1 METKHVAHKL
11 YNLFKFLWKNGM
23 YWIIFLWWSSVYS
36 RYTRNKI
43 YLRHRVLLLVD
54 IIWKGVISHITTTHF
69 SGGSR
74 GGARPPLLFLDQAEA
89 RKVEKSFW
97 RLGSPLSKGGSG
109 WSPPP
114 PPTSPYLKVC
124 IRHCTCLTSKP
135 SRPKQLRRRL
145 RMNKPKTKYSG
156 VDGLPTMFAL
166 FLEFGA
172 ERFPRISDL
181 FSSRK
186 TGLKFLIWTQS

>member
-1 METKHVAHKL
+1 M
-11 YNLFKFLWKNGM
+11 
-23 YWIIFLWWSSVYS
+23 
-36 RYTRNKI
+36 
-43 YLRHRVLLLVD
+43 
-54 IIWKGVISHITTTHF
+54 ISHITTTHF

-97 RLGSPLSKGGSG
+97 RLGSPYLREGLDDH
-109 WSPPP
+109 P
-114 PPTSPYLKVC
+114 PPTPPNLKVC

-145 RMNKPKTKYSG
+145 RMNKPKIKYSG
-156 VDGLPTMFAL
+156 VDGLRTMFAL

-186 TGLKFLIWTQS
+186 TGLKFLI